1 MVTKEG
7 LQFHVHL
14 KEGDVGRYVLMPGDP
29 GRCEGIASLFD
40 APKRVMYNREYLT
53 YTGLVD
59 GVPVSVTSTGIGGP
73 SASIAM
79 QELAAIGADTFI
91 RVGTGGSL
99 HERVQLGDVVIASGA
114 IRMEGTS
121 KEYMQPEFPAAAN
134 FQVVD
139 ALERAARQHMDKE
152 HGLRHH
158 VGIVKCK
165 DAYYGQHDPE
175 RMGVE
180 DELFMKH
187 ENFVRGGAIA
197 GEMESATL
205 FVVAS
210 VLRVRCGAIF
220 MIGNNVRGSD
230 QQMNSRTAG
239 ESMRRYYGGHNR
251 ANEIA
256 VDAIR
261 YLIQQDAKE
270 KGRMLCAT

>member
-7 LQFHVHL
+7 LQFHVRL

-40 APKRVMYNREYLT
+40 NPKKVMYNREYLT
-53 YTGLVD
+53 YTGYVD
-59 GVPVSVTSTGIGGP
+59 GVKVSVTSTGIGGP

-79 QELAAIGADTFI
+79 QELAEVGADTFI

-99 HERVQLGDVVIASGA
+99 HEKVQLGDAVIASGA

-121 KEYMQPEFPAAAN
+121 KEYMQPEFPAVAD
-134 FQVVD
+134 FQVVN
-139 ALERAARQHMDKE
+139 ALERAARNRMDAE
-152 HGLRHH
+152 NGLRHH

-165 DAYYGQHDPE
+165 DAYYGQHNPE
-175 RMGVE
+175 LMGVE
-180 DELFMKH
+180 DDLFMKH

-210 VLRVRCGAIF
+210 VLKVRCGAIF
-220 MIGNNVRGSD
+220 LIGNNVRGSD
-230 QQMNSRTAG
+230 QQMNAQTAG

-251 ANEIA
+251 ANQIA

-261 YLIQQDAKE
+261 LLIKEDAMKE
-270 KGRMLCAT
+270 NRR

>member
-1 MVTKEG
+1 MLTKEG
-7 LQFHVHL
+7 LQFHIHL
-14 KEGDVGRYVLMPGDP
+14 KEGDVGRYVLLPGDP

-40 APKRVMYNREYLT
+40 SPHRIVYNREYLT
-53 YTGLVD
+53 YTGTVD
-59 GVPVSVTSTGIGGP
+59 VVKVSVTSTGIGGP

-79 QELAAIGADTFI
+79 QELSAIGADTFI

-99 HERVQLGDVVIASGA
+99 HPRIRLGDAVIASGA

-121 KEYMQPEFPAAAN
+121 KEYMQPEFPAVAD
-134 FQVVD
+134 FHVVD
-139 ALERAARQHMDKE
+139 ALERAAQLHLDSAL
-152 HGLRHH
+152 GLRHH

-165 DAYYGQHDPE
+165 DAYYGQHEPE

-180 DELFMKH
+180 DELFMRH
-187 ENFVRGGAIA
+187 ENYVRGGAIA

-210 VLRVRCGAIF
+210 VLHVRCGAIF

-230 QQMNSRTAG
+230 EQMNAQQAG
-239 ESMRRYYGGHNR
+239 ESQRRYYGGHQRVNQ
-251 ANEIA
+251 IA

-261 YLIQQDAKE
+261 LLIQQDKKE
-270 KGRMLCAT
+270 KGGKL